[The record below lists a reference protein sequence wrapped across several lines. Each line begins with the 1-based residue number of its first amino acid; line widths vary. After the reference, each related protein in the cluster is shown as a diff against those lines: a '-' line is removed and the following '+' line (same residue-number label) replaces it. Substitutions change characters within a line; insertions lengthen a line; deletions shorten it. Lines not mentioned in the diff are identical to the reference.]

1 MVTKAE
7 QTSEF
12 IVNKVAPIFNKH
24 GYSGTSMSDLTKAT
38 GLSKGAIYGN
48 FKNKEEL
55 AFIAFKYNV
64 DRVVN
69 QIRTD
74 LEGIQ
79 SPIQKLYGLTNFYRR
94 YKAYTIEYGGCP
106 IVNIGVDANHE
117 NPKLLKRVQEVI
129 SKLQYLI
136 TKMIV
141 KAIEAGEVKRSINPE
156 RYGRFFFTLIEGA
169 VFMTAT
175 MNDDSYL
182 QEMMGRIDEIIENEL
197 AV

>member
-1 MVTKAE
+1 MASKAE
-7 QTSEF
+7 QTSDF
-12 IVNKVAPIFNKH
+12 IVQKVAPIFNKH

-38 GLSKGAIYGN
+38 GLTKGAIYGN

-64 DRVVN
+64 DRVVDA
-69 QIRTD
+69 IREE
-74 LEGIQ
+74 LEVID
-79 SPIQKLYGLTNFYRR
+79 SPIQKLFGLTNWYRR
-94 YKAYTIEYGGCP
+94 YRAYTIEYGGCP
-106 IVNIGVDANHE
+106 LVNIGVDANHE
-117 NPKLLKRVQEVI
+117 NDILLARVQEVI

-141 KAIEAGEVKRSINPE
+141 KAIEAGEIKKSINPE
-156 RYGRFFFTLIEGA
+156 KYGRYFFTLIEGA

-182 QEMMGRIDEIIENEL
+182 KEMMNRIDETIEKEL
-197 AV
+197 AK